1 VARHTAKWQ
10 PSSLPWKGV
19 KADGLLDLYTN
30 RPFGKVFEAIDA
42 VGNRSSL
49 FFDPSVCRTD
59 EG

>member
-1 VARHTAKWQ
+1 
-10 PSSLPWKGV
+10 
-19 KADGLLDLYTN
+19 
-30 RPFGKVFEAIDA
+30 VFEAIDA